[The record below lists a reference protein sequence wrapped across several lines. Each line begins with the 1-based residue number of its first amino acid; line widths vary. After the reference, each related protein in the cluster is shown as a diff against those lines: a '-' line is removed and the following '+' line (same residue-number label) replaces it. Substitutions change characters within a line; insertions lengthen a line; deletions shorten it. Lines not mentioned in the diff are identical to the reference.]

1 MASTFA
7 PRPRYLFLRS
17 YYYLADSS
25 CKLHSS
31 LVPLFV
37 SSTSTLLLMH
47 TRLCASSYPPLS
59 LFLVERSSTKP
70 FGFLSIGSDLDS
82 LGENKSFSKEFLQ
95 TTTEDFPH
103 WLRYSEQEIFSRR
116 IRSGATICSLSF
128 ILFLLINQTLRLAL
142 RLILEAEMKFY
153 VLLTGKETNKKDEK
167 HVLIYNSPATYWLL
181 ISKQK
186 LVKCCNSI
194 LISLLVVYKEAVKT
208 IDGS

>member
-37 SSTSTLLLMH
+37 PSTSTLLLMH
-47 TRLCASSYPPLS
+47 TRLCGSTYPPLS

-82 LGENKSFSKEFLQ
+82 LGENKSFSKECLQ
-95 TTTEDFPH
+95 ITTEDFPH
-103 WLRYSEQEIFSRR
+103 WLRYSEQEISY

-194 LISLLVVYKEAVKT
+194 LISLLVV
-208 IDGS
+208 